1 MGGYKTHFLNCAPYR
16 WSGDKLAK
24 FYITTPIYYTN
35 AVPHIGHAYTTVIA
49 DIIARWRRL
58 KGDDVFFL
66 TGLDE
71 NSSKTVEAAKTQGF
85 SDIQE
90 YTDSIAEKW
99 LNVWGVLNIS
109 NDDFIRTTQA
119 RHKINVQKIFN
130 ELKERGDIYKG
141 TYEGLYCDGCEA
153 YYAEDELV
161 DGKCPLHLVP
171 PNHVKE
177 ENYFFRLSKYRD
189 QILEHIELNPDFIQ
203 PDGRRNEVVSF
214 LKGGLKDVSVSRPG
228 IEWGIE
234 IPGDP
239 SQKAWVWFDAL
250 INYLVVPEHWP
261 ADLQLIAKDILRFHC
276 VIWPGIL
283 LSTGYELPKRI
294 FSHGFLTVGGQKI
307 SKSLGNV
314 VDPIY
319 LTGKYSADAVRY
331 FIARLSLAQD
341 GDFSETLLCTRLNDE
356 LADVFGNFIHRT
368 LTFTQT
374 NYGGKIPNGRLDQK
388 LQRETRESVLK
399 IERFL
404 EEMKVS
410 QALEEIMA
418 IAKRGNE
425 YFQSRKPW
433 VAIKSDPDDAADC
446 ILNCVNIVK
455 ALNLLISPFL
465 PKTSEKLAEQL
476 GIKIGAWENA
486 KDFYISAGHAIGK
499 PSPLFQ
505 KLELPEKNSSRIPFS
520 DFEKLDL
527 RVGKVTSAEPLSGT
541 KKLLKLE
548 VDIGEEKRT
557 LVAGIADQYSPEEI
571 LGKTI
576 VVVTNLEPAKIKG
589 VLSDGMLLAA
599 EDNGEISILTLD
611 RPSKPGSKIS

>member
-1 MGGYKTHFLNCAPYR
+1 M
-16 WSGDKLAK
+16 
-24 FYITTPIYYTN
+24 
-35 AVPHIGHAYTTVIA
+35 A

-71 NSSKTVEAAKTQGF
+71 NSTKTVEAARTQGF

-99 LNVWGVLNIS
+99 LNVWEILNIS

-119 RHKINVQKIFN
+119 RHKRNVQEIFN
-130 ELKERGDIYKG
+130 KLKERGDVYKG

-153 YYAEDELV
+153 YYTEDELV
-161 DGKCPLHLVP
+161 DGRCQLHLVP
-171 PNHVKE
+171 PKYVKE

-189 QILEHIELNPDFIQ
+189 QLLEYIELNPDFIQ
-203 PDGRRNEVVSF
+203 PEGRRNEVVSF

-250 INYLVVPEHWP
+250 VNYLVVPEHWP

-276 VIWPGIL
+276 IIWPGIL
-283 LSTGYELPKRI
+283 LSVGYDLPKKI

-319 LTGKYSADAVRY
+319 LADKYSVDAVRY
-331 FIARLSLAQD
+331 FVARLSLTQD
-341 GDFSETLLCTRLNDE
+341 GDFSEILLCTRLNDE

-374 NYGGKIPNGRLDQK
+374 NYGGKIPNGKLDQK
-388 LQRETRESVLK
+388 LQKEVRESVLK
-399 IERFL
+399 VDRLL
-404 EEMKVS
+404 EEVKIS
-410 QALEEIMA
+410 HALEEIMA

-425 YFQSRKPW
+425 YFQSCKPW
-433 VAIKSDPDDAADC
+433 AALKSEPEVTADC

-455 ALNLLISPFL
+455 VLGVLITPFL
-465 PKTSEKLAEQL
+465 PATSEKLAEQL
-476 GIKIGAWENA
+476 GIKVETWENA
-486 KDFYISAGHAIGK
+486 KDFYISPGHAIGK

-505 KLELPEKNSSRIPFS
+505 KFELPKKNTSRIPFG
-520 DFEKLDL
+520 DLEKLDL
-527 RVGKVTSAEPLSGT
+527 RVGKVVSAEPLAGT

-548 VDIGEEKRT
+548 VDIGGEKRT
-557 LVAGIADQYSPEEI
+557 LVAGIADQYSPKEI
-571 LGKTI
+571 LGKSII
-576 VVVTNLEPAKIKG
+576 VVANLEPAKIKG
-589 VLSDGMLLAA
+589 ILSDGMLLAA
-599 EDNGEISILTLD
+599 DDNGKLSILTLD
-611 RPSKPGSKIS
+611 RPSKPGSKIT